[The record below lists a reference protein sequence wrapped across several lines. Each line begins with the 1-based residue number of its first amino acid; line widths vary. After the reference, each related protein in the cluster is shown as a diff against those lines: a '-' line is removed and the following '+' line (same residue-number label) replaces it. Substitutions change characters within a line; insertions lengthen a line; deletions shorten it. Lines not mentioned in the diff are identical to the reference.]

1 MSRTVTISCPHCE
14 ATLTVDLEAGVVV
27 HHERPAAPPSDRV
40 DFETRLRQLEVE
52 KRRASERMQEA
63 MRSEKDRE
71 RLLAD
76 RFKNLLDK
84 AKDEP
89 DEGPKIRDI
98 DLD

>member
-27 HHERPAAPPSDRV
+27 HHERPTAPPSDRP
-40 DFETRLRQLEVE
+40 DFETRLRQLEAD
-52 KRRASERMQEA
+52 KRRASERMKEA

-76 RFKNLLDK
+76 RFKTLLDK
-84 AKDEP
+84 AKDED